1 MPSDERD
8 PHLETIK
15 ETVNEYKNDSLM
27 SSKDVSDDNSQL
39 NITNE
44 NNITHSGDSRN
55 ISKTSN
61 KDEYTY
67 NKVFQRSSSK
77 LAKGRNDLNIPKPDR
92 NEISL
97 SPIRTSSAINSHRS
111 NPSHKSNDNN
121 DSIEL
126 NRDNLSA
133 RKINL
138 NTNHSDHK
146 DHKKRSSSH
155 ARHKNNVQ
163 IKKKDMDN

>member
-1 MPSDERD
+1 
-8 PHLETIK
+8 
-15 ETVNEYKNDSLM
+15 M

-44 NNITHSGDSRN
+44 NNITNSGDSRN

-61 KDEYTY
+61 KEEYTY
-67 NKVFQRSSSK
+67 NKVFQRSNNK
-77 LAKGRNDLNIPKPDR
+77 LSKGRNDLNIPKPDR
-92 NEISL
+92 NDISL

-111 NPSHKSNDNN
+111 NPSQRSNDNN

-126 NRDNLSA
+126 NRESLSA

-138 NTNHSDHK
+138 GKNISEKKDDNTS
-146 DHKKRSSSH
+146 KRSSSV
-155 ARHKNNVQ
+155 KKQKGNVQ
-163 IKKKDMDN
+163 IKKKEKGN